1 MRENLTEIVFIL
13 DRSGSMSGLE
23 SDTIGGFNSMI
34 AKQQKE
40 EGKAIVSTVLFDDE
54 TDVIHD
60 RVAIGEVKKLTE
72 EDYYVR
78 GCTALL
84 DAVGG
89 AIHHIGNVH
98 KYAREEDRPAK
109 TLFVITTD
117 GLENAS
123 RHYTFKDVKRLIKR
137 QQEKYNWEF
146 IFLGANIDAIE
157 VAGNMGISRDRAAN
171 YNCDELGTALNYQ
184 VLEAAVTR
192 VRKCKAADMAMTFAG
207 GAWKADI
214 DRDYEKRGKKNGKKN
229 GRRVK

>member
-40 EGKAIVSTVLFDDE
+40 EGEAIVSTVLFDDE

-60 RVAIGEVKKLTE
+60 RVAIGDVKKLTE

-123 RHYTFKDVKRLIKR
+123 RHYSFKDVKRQIKR

-157 VAGNMGISRDRAAN
+157 VAGNMGISKDRAAN